1 MPGELRQQHPPA
13 AEPAACGRDGAGWLM
28 PRLAEQDARRLL
40 GSAPVARLA
49 TITPDGS
56 PHVVPVTFAVHG
68 NMIYT
73 AVDAKPKSTR
83 LLRRL
88 ENIRLSP
95 GAAVL
100 ADRYDDDWAALW
112 WVRADGRARVIDDP
126 GQMAMPVQLLALRY
140 WQYRDQPPAGPV
152 IAISVGRWT
161 GWAARPAASA
171 EAGQS

>member
-1 MPGELRQQHPPA
+1 VPGALRQQHPPA

-49 TITPDGS
+49 TVTPDGS

-68 NMIYT
+68 DMIYT

-83 LLRRL
+83 RLRRL
-88 ENIRLSP
+88 ENIRLIP

-112 WVRADGRARVIDDP
+112 WVRADGRACVIDDP
-126 GQMAMPVQLLALRY
+126 GQMAMPVRLLAQRY

-161 GWAARPAASA
+161 GWTARQAASA